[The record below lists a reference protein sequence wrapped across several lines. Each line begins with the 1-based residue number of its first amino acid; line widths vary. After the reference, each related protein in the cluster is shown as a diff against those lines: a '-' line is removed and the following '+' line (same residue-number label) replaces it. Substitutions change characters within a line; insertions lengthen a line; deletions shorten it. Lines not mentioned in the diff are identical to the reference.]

1 MDSVLGSVGN
11 LRARQCTLT
20 CYADW
25 MAVSLAVHHHIIDHS
40 YYILVKM
47 FVVWG
52 VFISFVSFVLF
63 LFLYTHLGPSLRP
76 FSNVSSGG
84 WGGVKGGED
93 AYKISEAY

>member
-20 CYADW
+20 CDDAL

-40 YYILVKM
+40 YYIIVKM

-52 VFISFVSFVLF
+52 VFVSFVSFVLF
-63 LFLYTHLGPSLRP
+63 LFSVCVNFSLKLKV
-76 FSNVSSGG
+76 FFCAKDFVSFE
-84 WGGVKGGED
+84 KRLCF
-93 AYKISEAY
+93 